1 MLIED
6 FPPTLVEFDERFGS
20 EEACRA
26 YLARLRWPEGFRC
39 PACGHPHGWP
49 NRRHDL
55 QCARCGRQTS
65 PTAGTILEGTRKPLR
80 PQAVG
85 AT

>member
-1 MLIED
+1 VLIED

-39 PACGHPHGWP
+39 PACGHPGNSSA
-49 NRRHDL
+49 NRYGQATSGRGDMIEVDKPITPIEEG
-55 QCARCGRQTS
+55 ARMRRGR
-65 PTAGTILEGTRKPLR
+65 
-80 PQAVG
+80 
-85 AT
+85 